1 MMNEKSKSFVL
12 QVVFQQRA
20 DGVHLTAIEAEHQ
33 ATSGAVKVLGE
44 GHLSVNGHLHQGGRV
59 AESAQRALEVY
70 LKGGIDALCDAISGE
85 FVLLVLERNH
95 VYLIA
100 DPCGRVPLYWSIAV
114 SLDGKTHLVVGTS
127 LSEVAKTVESIG
139 RKRLQ
144 PDATFLRAFIA
155 DVYHLFDVNHQ
166 TLSPIEGIQRVP
178 GSYRVELCLSPVKK
192 RLHPYLDVNEIQSE
206 KMDLSTAIIRLSEAI
221 ESSVHECFSHGR
233 VAVSLSGGI
242 DSGSL
247 AYFGSEFRKSDCVC
261 LTAGLEKWP
270 EIDETALSART
281 AKHLG
286 LEFHVVDC
294 SEAFSLCHVEPE
306 SVYKYGLPVDMLHEN
321 EICMADAASQLG
333 AKVMVF
339 GIGGDEMLGVGH
351 TPGYIWDLIRHGKLG
366 DAFRHVMGWTRRMG
380 VSPIGVL
387 SAARKVVH
395 WSPPAFPPFLAGT
408 QQLLEQLADPAA
420 HSANII
426 KERVRVW
433 NFDLSRGELWWT
445 RSAIYAPRNV
455 RMLHPLFSREV
466 LEASFAIPQWFIQ
479 HPDDYKWIFRELMS
493 AKAPSMQFDP
503 FGGVYDSLIHQGAL
517 LDKDRILGYFGE
529 ECRLVAYGIVS
540 PDIKDCFETY
550 WRDFTVLQ
558 WAPSGSGYWWW
569 NAISTEM
576 WLRGFE
582 EVHSN

>member
-1 MMNEKSKSFVL
+1 M
-12 QVVFQQRA
+12 
-20 DGVHLTAIEAEHQ
+20 
-33 ATSGAVKVLGE
+33 
-44 GHLSVNGHLHQGGRV
+44 
-59 AESAQRALEVY
+59 
-70 LKGGIDALCDAISGE
+70 
-85 FVLLVLERNH
+85 LVLERNH

-100 DPCGRVPLYWSIAV
+100 DLLGIMPLYWSIINR
-114 SLDGKTHLVVGTS
+114 LNGEPHLVVGTS
-127 LSEVAKTVESIG
+127 LSEVAKAVKSIDG
-139 RKRLQ
+139 KQLQ

-155 DVYHLFDVNHQ
+155 DVNYTFDVNHR

-178 GSYRVELCLSPVKK
+178 GSYWVELCLSPVRK

-294 SEAFSLCHVEPE
+294 SEALPFSEIEPE
-306 SVYKYGLPVDMLHEN
+306 SVYKYGLPVDMYHKSEVYR
-321 EICMADAASQLG
+321 IDAASQLG
-333 AKVMVF
+333 AKVMIF
-339 GIGGDEMLGVGH
+339 GLGADEMLGIRH
-351 TPGYIWDLIRHGKLG
+351 TPGYIWDLIRQGKLG

-433 NFDLSRGELWWT
+433 NSGLTTSESWWARAAICAT
-445 RSAIYAPRNV
+445 RNIQI
-455 RMLHPLFSREV
+455 LHPFLSREV
-466 LEASFAIPQWFIQ
+466 VEASFAIPQWFIQ
-479 HPDDYKWIFRELMS
+479 HPDEYKWLL
-493 AKAPSMQFDP
+493 KQVMQLRVP
-503 FGGVYDSLIHQGAL
+503 EMRFGEVPTGDGFMMRHGIRRVKEKF
-517 LDKDRILGYFGE
+517 LDYFGNT
-529 ECRLVAYGIVS
+529 CRLITYGIVS
-540 PDIKDCFETY
+540 SDIQNYIQEFTLDPDLFERSLGGT
-550 WRDFTVLQ
+550 
-558 WAPSGSGYWWW
+558 GYWLW
-569 NAISTEM
+569 NTISTEM

-582 EVHSN
+582 EERSV